1 MARGESFPDEART
14 ARLAL
19 ETATLA
25 NLRLLTI
32 GRLLRVDFEWTV
44 FEYEEETHGCR
55 HVVNF
60 EDEDGVDRININEAE
75 YDALV
80 IAGVPIV
87 RKSP

>member
-1 MARGESFPDEART
+1 
-14 ARLAL
+14 
-19 ETATLA
+19 
-25 NLRLLTI
+25 
-32 GRLLRVDFEWTV
+32 V